1 MHVEIRKIQITG
13 GSSFMVTL
21 PKEWALA
28 NGIKKNDP
36 VRLEPQ
42 DDGSLIIYA
51 GEVPEKEQEIKVIKA
66 HSNTALLYRQM
77 VGAYIAG
84 HKEILITSDDG
95 TLTGP
100 VTEVASKFTQT
111 AIGLE
116 ILEEDEK
123 HILIKDLMDHSEMRP
138 EKSIER
144 MRVLVGNMI
153 TDAYRFATSG
163 NVAALASM
171 ERRDT
176 EVDRIH
182 WLVSRQVDIYLRDK
196 NLCKMMNVTPYEVA
210 RSLGVSRIIERVGD
224 HVVVVSKNL
233 IRLENEHK
241 SEEVDKS
248 LKEIGN
254 DIIKLFNDSIKSWID
269 KDMTLAEQA
278 IESGMSI
285 ADRIKKSFRK
295 IEVDLETASYTS
307 LIALSSRRIA
317 EYCVDIAEQ
326 AINAAME

>member
-295 IEVDLETASYTS
+295 IEVDLEASYTS